1 MWPCR
6 SGPATATASP
16 PRWNA
21 STATSASWRSTRAPR
36 RSSAWCWAAP
46 SAARWRQ
53 RGDAGRHCALA
64 DAPGR
69 ERRSPAMSSAKR
81 KSEARAGSRSNGRD
95 PESSRREILEAAAE
109 VFMEYGY
116 AATSLDHVAERLGA
130 TKGRVYHYFPSKAD
144 LFLGIHQAAMETLI
158 AKVEPLLDLPGTAA
172 ERLHAMAMAH
182 ARMLMTRSPEQKVA
196 VGKLERHLLRGATA
210 RHQRTLQAIVRL
222 RDDYEELFAEV
233 LRDGMREGIFEEQPA
248 RLATKP
254 LLGALNWLTVWYHPR
269 RGETGEDIDVIAR
282 TIADFVVKGLRK
294 GGPLP

>member
-1 MWPCR
+1 
-6 SGPATATASP
+6 
-16 PRWNA
+16 
-21 STATSASWRSTRAPR
+21 
-36 RSSAWCWAAP
+36 
-46 SAARWRQ
+46 
-53 RGDAGRHCALA
+53 
-64 DAPGR
+64 
-69 ERRSPAMSSAKR
+69 
-81 KSEARAGSRSNGRD
+81 
-95 PESSRREILEAAAE
+95 
-109 VFMEYGY
+109 MEFGY
-116 AATSLDHVAERLGA
+116 TATSLDHVAERLGA

>member
-1 MWPCR
+1 
-6 SGPATATASP
+6 
-16 PRWNA
+16 
-21 STATSASWRSTRAPR
+21 
-36 RSSAWCWAAP
+36 
-46 SAARWRQ
+46 
-53 RGDAGRHCALA
+53 
-64 DAPGR
+64 
-69 ERRSPAMSSAKR
+69 
-81 KSEARAGSRSNGRD
+81 
-95 PESSRREILEAAAE
+95 
-109 VFMEYGY
+109 MEFGY
-116 AATSLDHVAERLGA
+116 TATSLDQEAERLGA

>member
-1 MWPCR
+1 
-6 SGPATATASP
+6 
-16 PRWNA
+16 
-21 STATSASWRSTRAPR
+21 
-36 RSSAWCWAAP
+36 
-46 SAARWRQ
+46 
-53 RGDAGRHCALA
+53 
-64 DAPGR
+64 
-69 ERRSPAMSSAKR
+69 
-81 KSEARAGSRSNGRD
+81 
-95 PESSRREILEAAAE
+95 
-109 VFMEYGY
+109 MEFGY

-144 LFLGIHQAAMETLI
+144 LFLGIHQAAMEALI
-158 AKVEPLLDLPGTAA
+158 TTIEPLLEKSGSAA

-210 RHQRTLQAIVRL
+210 RHQRTLQAIVKL

-254 LLGALNWLTVWYHPR
+254 VLGALNWLTVWYHPR
-269 RGETGEDIDVIAR
+269 RGETEEDIEVIAR

-294 GGPLP
+294 GEPLP